1 MCIWIIGMTLKS
13 ASFLALCA
21 SILLAALLLVS
32 LIWNIVG
39 VLRGL
44 IPALTLFSSVVYAF
58 AGLSAAMF
66 FYVFHVKQP

>member
-1 MCIWIIGMTLKS
+1 MTLKS

-21 SILLAALLLVS
+21 SILLAALLLAGLV
-32 LIWNIVG
+32 WNILG

-44 IPALTLFSSVVYAF
+44 IPATALLSSFIYVF